1 MFAEAGA
8 FLITMVILH
17 NYPDLCTSQFN
28 LTLSSSL
35 RLRALTWLSN
45 DSSYSQVIFTPRAAS
60 SNLWYDPGSDC
71 HQNSLQRGGCSYPW
85 MFFFSV
91 VAGSCVS
98 SVLSSPWYSRALS
111 SSADL
116 NMERSTIPL
125 TEADVCLLLLRE
137 CSSKTEKH
145 WLGGLTN
152 QTGCCTHYD
161 RNLVCSIKSCFYF
174 TRLFSLFPR
183 KWGWNCHIL
192 LPCVQ
197 LLSLQLAKV
206 NVVHVHLAKVNVV
219 HTKLQGLGLFCPIS
233 CDSEESHYWQSME
246 SLCLTSSK

>member
-85 MFFFSV
+85 MFFFC
-91 VAGSCVS
+91 GS
-98 SVLSSPWYSRALS
+98 R
-111 SSADL
+111 
-116 NMERSTIPL
+116 EF
-125 TEADVCLLLLRE
+125 CLLCAVVSLVFP
-137 CSSKTEKH
+137 CSLILC
-145 WLGGLTN
+145 WLKYGVLHNT
-152 QTGCCTHYD
+152 TYRSWC
-161 RNLVCSIKSCFYF
+161 
-174 TRLFSLFPR
+174 
-183 KWGWNCHIL
+183 
-192 LPCVQ
+192 LPVAPQRVQ
-197 LLSLQLAKV
+197 LQDREALAWGPYKSDWMLYSLWQESCMFYQKLVLLHKTLLS
-206 NVVHVHLAKVNVV
+206 
-219 HTKLQGLGLFCPIS
+219 FSP
-233 CDSEESHYWQSME
+233 
-246 SLCLTSSK
+246 